1 VVKTQVINTAGA
13 AAMSTRCIMVVE
25 GWGEEAVA
33 AGSGG
38 GVVVGVSREA
48 SKVCD
53 EHESRLVMRRMRR
66 RRRRRRRGGVC
77 SSLRCFAC
85 ACIMIILI
93 PCSLLPPLILLRG
106 ESDSAQH
113 AWLWTTASRHPQP
126 ATFSSC
132 AFHEY

>member
-1 VVKTQVINTAGA
+1 MK
-13 AAMSTRCIMVVE
+13 
-25 GWGEEAVA
+25 AVA
-33 AGSGG
+33 GGGGG

-48 SKVCD
+48 SKVCE

-66 RRRRRRRGGVC
+66 RRRRRWGGVC
-77 SSLRCFAC
+77 SSLQCFAC

-113 AWLWTTASRHPQP
+113 AWPWTVTASRHPQP